1 MLFHSVS
8 FFISIGILDLKYMSV
23 TSLAAFVVVVY
34 SWWQDILFV
43 LFMCCNGWNKKID
56 GLVRVSSSMDLEMLR
71 NGSTD

>member
-1 MLFHSVS
+1 M
-8 FFISIGILDLKYMSV
+8 
-23 TSLAAFVVVVY
+23 VVY

-43 LFMCCNGWNKKID
+43 LFMCCNGCNKKID